1 MDTLQLKMMV
11 MGTLADMK
19 FISSQDEMMEV
30 ANKMYEWLMEEVKL
44 KEEAKEPIQ
53 LSMFKNEEPLQ

>member
-1 MDTLQLKMMV
+1 

-44 KEEAKEPIQ
+44 KEDREPTQ
-53 LSMFKNEEPLQ
+53 LTLFKDEEPLQ